1 MAARTGHGLAPQV
14 INKFYGTYGPN
25 YRKANADLR
34 SCE

>member
-1 MAARTGHGLAPQV
+1 V
-14 INKFYGTYGPN
+14 INKFYGRYGPN